1 MRKKVKKVIKGLEKA
16 SKTHAKQAKVLKSGL
31 KVFKAR
37 GGRDMG
43 AGSSGMGAGRS
54 GSNFGGS
61 GAVDT
66 GDLGS
71 EAANVAANVSA
82 TSHGGGGSG
91 NGGNTPPSPSPS
103 GVTVRKGPV
112 QVPNLGLT
120 AMAFNAISKSLY
132 DAKNLKEQKEIDALG
147 GEMLTQGKKTGPTNT
162 GGGGDGG
169 NKKPIIKKP
178 TLMAKTPEVPMPLKK
193 VKPKMFEF
201 NFNEGGLVRGSG
213 KILKNKRRKVR
224 IF

>member
-1 MRKKVKKVIKGLEKA
+1 MRKKIKKVIKGLEKA
-16 SKTHAKQAKVLKSGL
+16 SKTHAKQATILKSGL

-43 AGSSGMGAGRS
+43 AGSSGMGSGRS
-54 GSNFGGS
+54 GGNFGGS
-61 GAVDT
+61 GARDT

-82 TSHGGGGSG
+82 SSHRGGGG
-91 NGGNTPPSPSPS
+91 NGGSSPSPSPS
-103 GVTVRKGPV
+103 SSKVEVRKGPV

-120 AMAFNAISKSLY
+120 AMVFNKISKSLY
-132 DAKNLKEQKEIDALG
+132 DAKNLKEQKEIDPLG
-147 GEMLTQGKKTGPTNT
+147 GEMLTQGKRTGPTNT
-162 GGGGDGG
+162 GGRGDGRH
-169 NKKPIIKKP
+169 NDPIIKKP
-178 TLMAKTPEVPMPLKK
+178 TLMAKTPEVPMPLNK

-213 KILKNKRRKVR
+213 KILKNRKRKVR

>member
-16 SKTHAKQAKVLKSGL
+16 SKTHAKQAKMLKSGL

-43 AGSSGMGAGRS
+43 AGSSGMGAGKS
-54 GSNFGGS
+54 GSNMGGS

-71 EAANVAANVSA
+71 EAANVAANISA
-82 TSHGGGGSG
+82 TTHRGGG
-91 NGGNTPPSPSPS
+91 NGANNSSSPS
-103 GVTVRKGPV
+103 GVTVKKGPV

-120 AMAFNAISKSLY
+120 ALVFNQISKSLY
-132 DAKNLKEQKEIDALG
+132 DSKNLKEQKEVDALG
-147 GEMLTQGKKTGPTNT
+147 GEMLTQGKKGPKNFENR
-162 GGGGDGG
+162 GDGG
-169 NKKPIIKKP
+169 GEPSAPIKKP
-178 TLMAKTPEVPMPLKK
+178 TLMAQTSKVPMPMKK

-201 NFNEGGLVRGSG
+201 NFNEGGLVRGAG
-213 KILKNKRRKVR
+213 KILKDRKRKVR

>member
-1 MRKKVKKVIKGLEKA
+1 
-16 SKTHAKQAKVLKSGL
+16 
-31 KVFKAR
+31 
-37 GGRDMG
+37 MG
-43 AGSSGMGAGRS
+43 AGSSGMGAGKT
-54 GSNFGGS
+54 GGNFGGS

-82 TSHGGGGSG
+82 TSHGGGSG
-91 NGGNTPPSPSPS
+91 NGGNTSPSPSPS

-132 DAKNLKEQKEIDALG
+132 DAKNLKEQKEIDPLG
-147 GEMLTQGKKTGPTNT
+147 GEMLTQGKRTGPTNT
-162 GGGGDGG
+162 GGRGDGG
-169 NKKPIIKKP
+169 NNEPMIIKKP
-178 TLMAKTPEVPMPLKK
+178 TLMAKTPKVPMPLKK

-213 KILKNKRRKVR
+213 KILKDRRRKVR

>member
-16 SKTHAKQAKVLKSGL
+16 SKTHARQAKILKSGL

-43 AGSSGMGAGRS
+43 AGSSGMGAGKS
-54 GSNFGGS
+54 GGFGGS

-82 TSHGGGGSG
+82 SSHRGGGGG
-91 NGGNTPPSPSPS
+91 NGGSPSTS
-103 GVTVRKGPV
+103 KVTAKKGPF
-112 QVPNLGLT
+112 QVPNIGLT
-120 AMAFNAISKSLY
+120 AMVINQISKSLY
-132 DAKNLKEQKEIDALG
+132 NQKNLKEQKKIDALG
-147 GEMLTQGKKTGPTNT
+147 GEMLTQGKRGPTQVGKGDN
-162 GGGGDGG
+162 GGGS
-169 NKKPIIKKP
+169 NTPLIKP
-178 TLMAKTPEVPMPLKK
+178 TLKASVPKVPLPLQKI
-193 VKPKMFEF
+193 KPKTFEF

-213 KILKNKRRKVR
+213 KILKDRKRKVR